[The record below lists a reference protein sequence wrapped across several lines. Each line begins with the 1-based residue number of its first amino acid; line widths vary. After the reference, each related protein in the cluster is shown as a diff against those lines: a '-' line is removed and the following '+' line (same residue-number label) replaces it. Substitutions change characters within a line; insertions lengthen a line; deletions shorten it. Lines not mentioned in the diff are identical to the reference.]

1 MKNYFKQIYQD
12 AKQMATATKI
22 TLLAICLLPG
32 SVLGTLVVYLA
43 SVARDT
49 VAKFEVFRA
58 LKSFAGESHVDE
70 VHHLAELLFRHS
82 PELWYAE
89 CPDCTLF
96 DDMRWRSRSS
106 MSLPL
111 SEFSS
116 LFYTSQSW
124 VYWCPLNK
132 LFQSVLHVF
141 SPID

>member
-82 PELWYAE
+82 PELWYLVMAVIG
-89 CPDCTLF
+89 TAFISAAVSWLLI
-96 DDMRWRSRSS
+96 
-106 MSLPL
+106 LPN
-111 SEFSS
+111 FHAM
-116 LFYTSQSW
+116 FAKAKAGR
-124 VYWCPLNK
+124 VDRN
-132 LFQSVLHVF
+132 
-141 SPID
+141 